1 MKKILLGMLLPVL
14 TLVLVTSCEKDMDSN
29 PTFHENTTGF
39 VLNMP
44 ANAANNVLDLL
55 TTDQLTF
62 TTSQP
67 DYGGIPLSTNYDVE
81 ISLKI
86 SVWKNLCTKLWQA
99 RLLLPLKY
107 RVVD

>member
-55 TTDQLTF
+55 TTEMCIRD
-62 TTSQP
+62 SAC
-67 DYGGIPLSTNYDVE
+67 S
-81 ISLKI
+81 SL
-86 SVWKNLCTKLWQA
+86 NLA
-99 RLLLPLKY
+99 S
-107 RVVD
+107 

>member
-44 ANAANNVLDLL
+44 DFYSFSEIVL
-55 TTDQLTF
+55 F
-62 TTSQP
+62 TVE
-67 DYGGIPLSTNYDVE
+67 GIGRYN
-81 ISLKI
+81 
-86 SVWKNLCTKLWQA
+86 
-99 RLLLPLKY
+99 RH
-107 RVVD
+107 